1 MPRNVLFT
9 LLLLVIAFRGA
20 RADDAP
26 QAAKMA
32 MGPRLATVARVDQ
45 ENGEIVLREVM
56 SRVVWNPQRTVV
68 YEQRGFTL
76 SPAMEA
82 FDVFDVNGHKL
93 TDDEVWKRIAV
104 GTVVAVSADAK
115 KVDPMFLK
123 TLAKDTLVV
132 VSPMYAVNAAMMPL
146 GSNEHPVIP
155 SESFSWDS
163 VGMRLQ
169 PCDPSALE
177 AVTGATPPLQGAV
190 AVAEVRPNSPASVAG
205 VRAGDLL
212 VALGKWATNDLDQ
225 LRIVASKPDVAV
237 NGRVKFYTVRNGGI
251 QSGYFDLPTP

>member
-1 MPRNVLFT
+1 MPLNVLFT

-45 ENGEIVLREVM
+45 ENGEIELREVM

-115 KVDPMFLK
+115 TVDAMFLK
-123 TLAKDTLVV
+123 VLAKDTLVV
-132 VSPMYAVNAAMMPL
+132 VSPMYAANAAMILP
-146 GSNEHPVIP
+146 GTKDHPVNP
-155 SESFSWDS
+155 QASLPPNKMS
-163 VGMRLQ
+163 VDKV
-169 PCDPSALE
+169 DPEALR
-177 AVTGATPPLQGAV
+177 Q
-190 AVAEVRPNSPASVAG
+190 
-205 VRAGDLL
+205 
-212 VALGKWATNDLDQ
+212 
-225 LRIVASKPDVAV
+225 
-237 NGRVKFYTVRNGGI
+237 RV
-251 QSGYFDLPTP
+251 PTR